1 MAKVLFGKWNE
12 KIIELDGGKIN
23 DVEFQDKVFGVYPLK
38 SEVSN
43 RLWAKRWQKERGKTN
58 LLMAFTDFCVLVWLK
73 LYQYL
78 NKYGVPLA

>member
-1 MAKVLFGKWNE
+1 MVELDLGLVQQGRYREAERRHTKAHDRDHYMAKVLFGEWNE

-43 RLWAKRWQKERGKTN
+43 RLWAKR
-58 LLMAFTDFCVLVWLK
+58 
-73 LYQYL
+73 
-78 NKYGVPLA
+78 